1 MYSSKNPNT
10 IQRKLQQATDILSEY
25 SKSWGMKLNELKT
38 NYIVFHKKKT
48 IFNQNN
54 LHLTLNGKQIIKEKH
69 PKLLGI
75 TLDEHLDFSEH
86 FHCLKKSI
94 NSKINLIRILNS
106 KAYSINPH
114 HLLTVYKSLILSKIQ
129 YSMLPYLVTSKKI
142 RNSLQIIQ
150 NKSLKSICKLH
161 YRTSTK
167 LTHTIANIDQLNLRI
182 KNMVIK
188 YISTAKINKISTT
201 TKFVKDFSPYDKS
214 SNYSILD
221 ALYPNYSRL

>member
-1 MYSSKNPNT
+1 
-10 IQRKLQQATDILSEY
+10 
-25 SKSWGMKLNELKT
+25 MKLNELKT
-38 NYIVFHKKKT
+38 NYIVFHKKYRT

-54 LHLTLNGKQIIKEKH
+54 LHLTLNGQQIIKAKY

-106 KAYSINPH
+106 KAYSFNPH
-114 HLLTVYKSLILSKIQ
+114 HLLTVYISLILSKIQ

-150 NKSLKSICKLH
+150 NKSLKGKTITTNCT
-161 YRTSTK
+161 TSTK
-167 LTHTIANIDQLNLRI
+167 LIHTIATIDQLYL
-182 KNMVIK
+182 KTW
-188 YISTAKINKISTT
+188 S
-201 TKFVKDFSPYDKS
+201 
-214 SNYSILD
+214 
-221 ALYPNYSRL
+221 